1 METISSVLVTSV
13 HGLVNRQSQ
22 WVLIFCL
29 ASLVIRSYTIKMEAW
44 VELSLEILELQR
56 MALKKPII
64 LLVLRLK
71 LSKQY

>member
-29 ASLVIRSYTIKMEAW
+29 ASQVIRSFTIKMEAW
-44 VELSLEILELQR
+44 EESLLEISESQR
-56 MALKKPII
+56 MGLKKLII
-64 LLVLRLK
+64 LLV
-71 LSKQY
+71 